1 VTRYCPRTD
10 RWEELGDM
18 PRLRW
23 SLAAVSRL
31 GKVYVFGG
39 TATPLDKAI
48 VRKVDVYDPALEA
61 WSTLPAECDLP
72 LGTSARGAR
81 GELGADRLVRAW

>member
-1 VTRYCPRTD
+1 MDP
-10 RWEELGDM
+10 
-18 PRLRW
+18 
-23 SLAAVSRL
+23 AVQAPGCAVVARL

-81 GELGADRLVRAW
+81 GELGADRLVRAR

>member
-1 VTRYCPRTD
+1 
-10 RWEELGDM
+10 M
-18 PRLRW
+18 PRGRFGF
-23 SLAAVSRL
+23 ATVSRL
-31 GKVYVFGG
+31 RKVYVFGG
-39 TATPLDKAI
+39 TATPCDRVPLT
-48 VRKVDVYDPALEA
+48 KVDVYDPALEA